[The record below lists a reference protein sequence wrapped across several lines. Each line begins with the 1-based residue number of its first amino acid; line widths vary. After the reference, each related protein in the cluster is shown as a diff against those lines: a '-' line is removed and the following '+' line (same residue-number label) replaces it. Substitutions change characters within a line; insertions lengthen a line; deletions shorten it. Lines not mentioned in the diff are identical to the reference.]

1 MATRVLPK
9 AEELYEHD
17 FYVWTELQADLL
29 RQRRFETLDL
39 DNLIEEVEGLG
50 DAKQSG
56 VLSSPTVVIEHLLK
70 LQFSSA
76 SDPRAG
82 WIDPVLERRNRLE
95 FDLTPRLRQILQRE
109 LARVYEIAAGPR
121 NADWGSTERMSP
133 PTRCP

>member
-1 MATRVLPK
+1 MGA
-9 AEELYEHD
+9 
-17 FYVWTELQADLL
+17 
-29 RQRRFETLDL
+29 
-39 DNLIEEVEGLG
+39 
-50 DAKQSG
+50 AKKSA
-56 VLSSPTVVIEHLLK
+56 VLSNPTVVIEHLLK

-76 SDPRAG
+76 ADPRGG
-82 WIDPVLERRNRLE
+82 WIDSVLERRTRLE